1 MSKTEPHVRFSLIFA
16 LASTM
21 MLGPFSVDTYLPAFP
36 EIADSLGV
44 SSQQVSLSVSVY
56 IFSLAFGQLIGGAL
70 SDRYGRKVVLMSGL
84 AIFSIASLWLA
95 FTDALAVFLVGRAV
109 QAIGAGWVLV
119 SVPAL
124 VRDRVS
130 GQDAAKLFSMIGL
143 IMVIAPGIAPSI
155 GSTLLAIGPWN
166 VIFIFL
172 ALYAVLV
179 VPVLLGTVFRD
190 PVAVPGTAVR
200 MSILKRYASVLSN
213 TRALPFIF
221 WQIGSFSVMMLFI
234 THASF
239 IYQEHFGQSE
249 QTFALLFGANIVAM
263 FCVNL
268 TNRALLSRLPSLRV
282 LQMASAL
289 QGLGALLLV
298 AAAALNWPVY
308 GFLAAMM
315 LTIGVMG
322 AISPNIQ
329 ACFMEHFP
337 TSGGTAAALLGA
349 AQFGAAGTI
358 SALSAL
364 LPHTLLAVVLAMAA
378 CAAVSFGFM
387 LRSLRHEAVPS
398 VGTTGVS

>member
-36 EIADSLGV
+36 DIADSLGV
-44 SSQQVSLSVSVY
+44 STQQVSLSVSVY
-56 IFSLAFGQLIGGAL
+56 IFSLALGQLIGGAL
-70 SDRYGRKVVLMSGL
+70 SDRYGRKVILMSGL
-84 AIFSIASLWLA
+84 AIFAAASLWLA
-95 FTDALAVFLVGRAV
+95 LTDALSVFLAGRAI
-109 QAIGAGWVLV
+109 QAVGAGWVLV
-119 SVPAL
+119 SIPAL

-155 GSTLLAIGPWN
+155 GSGLLAVGPWN
-166 VIFIFL
+166 VIFVFL
-172 ALYAVLV
+172 ALYAVFV

-190 PVAVPGTAVR
+190 PVSVSVSSADV
-200 MSILKRYASVLSN
+200 SILKRYASVLGN
-213 TRALPFIF
+213 TKALPFIF

-249 QTFALLFGANIVAM
+249 QAFALLFGANIVTM

-268 TNRALLSRLPSLRV
+268 ANRALLSRLASLRV

-289 QGLGALLLV
+289 QGLGASLLV
-298 AAAALNWPVY
+298 AAAAFDWPIY
-308 GFLAAMM
+308 AFLAAMM

-322 AISPNIQ
+322 AITPNIQ
-329 ACFMEHFP
+329 ACFMEYFP

-349 AQFGAAGTI
+349 AQFGVAGTI

-378 CAAVSFGFM
+378 CAAVSFSFM
-387 LRSLRHEAVPS
+387 LRSLRREKDAAASLEEA
-398 VGTTGVS
+398 